1 MYVFIFYLLA
11 LLATCFYLAVYGGKT
26 GRWLAAVQLAMA
38 VTSAWVSWHTFHHAQ
53 LPARMIVVD
62 IVSLALKLAVA
73 FHSTRRWPIWVAAF
87 QLNTVLPQAA
97 ILVSP
102 AFRTGFYYGLATAWA
117 LPTLFVM
124 AAGLALDRRAE
135 RRLAS

>member
-11 LLATCFYLAVYGGKT
+11 LLATCLYLGAYGGRT
-26 GRWLAAVQLAMA
+26 GRWLAMIQLVMA
-38 VTSAWVSWHTFHHAQ
+38 LVSAFVSWNTFEVAL
-53 LPARMIVVD
+53 LPPRMLAID
-62 IVSLALKLAVA
+62 FVSLWLKSTVALV
-73 FHSTRRWPIWVAAF
+73 STRRWPIWVAAF
-87 QLNTVLPQAA
+87 QFNTLLPQAA
-97 ILVSP
+97 IALSP
-102 AFRTGFYYGLATAWA
+102 AFRTEFYYAMATAWA